1 MIRVKIDKL
10 LACYLKP
17 LNKTGIVEPKD
28 MKNFE
33 IVKVCIFHNVYI
45 IYACIHMLRQRRFE
59 VSATSLNMPLDVH
72 TDI

>member
-17 LNKTGIVEPKD
+17 LDKTGIVEPKD

-33 IVKVCIFHNVYI
+33 IVKVCIFHYVYI
-45 IYACIHMLRQRRFE
+45 IYACIFICDDNVDLRLARP
-59 VSATSLNMPLDVH
+59 V
-72 TDI
+72 